1 MKTRLLV
8 ITGALLFG
16 AFQQKAQVS
25 AYTFTQSLS
34 SYGTIGTG
42 TMVGGLMQDDD
53 VTNVTL
59 PFSFVYNGTTY
70 TNINVCANGY
80 LSFNA
85 LTGSEYLPISDNST
99 QELIAPFG
107 NDLVMGTIIA
117 GDLTTGSNTIT
128 NCSSVAGF
136 SVGDMLFDYNS
147 DFGSN
152 PVITSISGNNI
163 VVNTNALSTIT
174 AYDVVSM
181 NGYINQNVI
190 GTAPNRIC
198 EFEFHNMSRFFVYD
212 EVLNF
217 KVRLHETTNS
227 IEYVYGTMIPG
238 LGTIASEVGIKGTSN
253 TDFNSRQVTS
263 PGNWN
268 ASNAASAITDVCD
281 FDTSTFPVS
290 GQSYK
295 WAPITCLT
303 PTLSIVSTKS
313 VSCAG
318 ESVTLTVSG
327 ATSYTWANGSNATQ
341 LVLNSTGTATY
352 GVLGANLT
360 CTSSLTFTQ
369 AVVPNPTISIL
380 QSNTLIC
387 SGQSVTLTASGAST
401 YSWSNGTP
409 AAQNLVSPTTNT
421 VYTVSASNGT
431 CNATASATIN
441 VQDCTGLSSVR
452 AIQDELTAY
461 PNPFNA
467 LLTFKNNGTAT
478 AQLTVLDAVGKIVY
492 STALKADDTTTISTE
507 NLNKGFYFVR
517 LNRGSETIT
526 KKLIKE

>member
-1 MKTRLLV
+1 MKTKLLA

-34 SYGTIGTG
+34 SYGAIGSG
-42 TMVGGLMQDDD
+42 TMVGALMQDED
-53 VTNVTL
+53 VNSVNL
-59 PFSFVYNGTTY
+59 PFPFVFNGTTY
-70 TNINVCANGY
+70 TTINVCANGY

-85 LTGSEYLPISDNST
+85 LSGFEYTAISDNST
-99 QELIAPFG
+99 QEVIAPFG
-107 NDLVMGTIIA
+107 NDLVMGILIS

-136 SVGDMLFDYNS
+136 SVGDMIFDYNS

-163 VVNTNALSTIT
+163 VLNTNALSTT
-174 AYDVVSM
+174 PAYDVISM
-181 NGYINQNVI
+181 NGYLNQNVI

-212 EVLNF
+212 EVVNF
-217 KVRLHETTNS
+217 KVRLHETSN
-227 IEYVYGTMIPG
+227 IVEFVYGTMIPG
-238 LGTIASEVGIKGTSN
+238 SNSFASEVGLKGTTN

-268 ASNAASAITDVCD
+268 ASNASTAITDVCD
-281 FDTSTFPVS
+281 FDSSTFPVN

-295 WAPITCLT
+295 WTPITCLT

-341 LVLNSTGTATY
+341 LVLSSSNTATY
-352 GVLGANLT
+352 SVLGANLT

-369 AVVPNPTISIL
+369 VVVSNPTITIL

-387 SGQSVTLTASGAST
+387 SGQSATLTASGAST

-409 AAQNLVSPTTNT
+409 AAQNIVTPTANA
-421 VYTVSASNGT
+421 VYTVSAGNGT
-431 CNATASATIN
+431 CEASASATVN
-441 VQDCTGLSSVR
+441 VQNCTGLSSVSTS
-452 AIQDELTAY
+452 QDELTAY
-461 PNPFNA
+461 PNPFNSS
-467 LLTFKNNGTAT
+467 LTFKNNGTIA
-478 AQLTVLDAVGKIVY
+478 AQLTVLDAVGKVVY
-492 STALKADDTTTISTE
+492 STTLKADDTTTISAE

>member
-1 MKTRLLV
+1 MKTKLLV

-34 SYGTIGTG
+34 SYGAIGSG

-53 VTNVTL
+53 VTNVNL

-70 TNINVCANGY
+70 TNINVCSNGY
-80 LSFNA
+80 LSFSG
-85 LTGSEYLPISDNST
+85 LTGFEYLPISDNGT

-107 NDLVMGTIIA
+107 NDLVMGILIS

-136 SVGDMLFDYNS
+136 SVGDMIFDYNS

-152 PVITSISGNNI
+152 PVITSISGSNI
-163 VVNTNALSTIT
+163 VVNANALNTVS
-174 AYDVVSM
+174 AYDVISM

-198 EFEFHNMSRFFVYD
+198 EFEFYNMSRFFVYD

-217 KVRLHETTNS
+217 KVRLHETTNAV
-227 IEYVYGTMIPG
+227 EYVYGTMIPG
-238 LGTIASEVGIKGTSN
+238 SSTFASEVGLKGTSN

-268 ASNAASAITDVCD
+268 ASTTSTAITDACD
-281 FDTSTFPVS
+281 FDSSTFPVN

-313 VSCAG
+313 ISCAG

-327 ATSYTWANGSNATQ
+327 ASSYTWTNGSNATL
-341 LVLNSTGTATY
+341 LVLNSPNTATY

-369 AVVPNPTISIL
+369 VVVPNPTVSIL

-387 SGQSVTLTASGAST
+387 SGQSATLTASGAST

-409 AAQNLVSPTTNT
+409 AAQNIVSPTANT
-421 VYTVSASNGT
+421 VYTISASNGT
-431 CNATASATIN
+431 CDASATATVN

-461 PNPFNA
+461 PNPFNTS
-467 LLTFKNNGTAT
+467 LTFKNNGTIA
-478 AQLTVLDAVGKIVY
+478 AQLTVLDALGKVVY
-492 STALKADDTTTISTE
+492 TATLKADDVTTLSTE

-517 LNRGSETIT
+517 LNRGSETVT